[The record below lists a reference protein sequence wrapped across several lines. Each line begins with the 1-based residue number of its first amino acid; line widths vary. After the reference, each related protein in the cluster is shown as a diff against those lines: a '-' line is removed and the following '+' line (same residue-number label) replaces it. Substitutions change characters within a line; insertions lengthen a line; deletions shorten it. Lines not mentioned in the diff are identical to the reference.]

1 MTSPSVLLEQITGA
15 LPNGDVD
22 LRSFD
27 QGFIESM
34 GGRVNG
40 DKYYITVDG
49 VEPPPGDPGIPVHF
63 MYPEDFYANF
73 RYPAFV
79 ITRDD
84 VAVSQ
89 QRLHPFTQKYRAPA
103 KTATYV
109 AAQTQTGQ
117 QIKADR
123 VEMQEYGTPYDLTYT
138 INIYNSLRGGP
149 GRRSAN
155 QMLTHVLKIWPVYG
169 QVWVTD
175 SLGVPRSYE
184 AFNEGIVNLD
194 DVANILERIIQF
206 AVTIRVEAEYDLA
219 DPTVSRT
226 ATQPPVLSLQRKTP

>member
-1 MTSPSVLLEQITGA
+1 MTDSSVLLEQTLGA

-40 DKYYITVDG
+40 DRFYVTVDG
-49 VEPPPGDPGIPVHF
+49 VEPPPGDPAIPVHF

-84 VAVSQ
+84 VSIST
-89 QRLHPFTQKYRAPA
+89 QRLHPFTPKYRAPA
-103 KTATYV
+103 NTANYV
-109 AAQTQTGQ
+109 SAQTQAGLRTR
-117 QIKADR
+117 ADR
-123 VEMQEYGTPYDLTYT
+123 VVMQDSGTPYDLTYT
-138 INIYNSLRGGP
+138 INIYNSLRGGQ
-149 GRRSAN
+149 GRSAAN
-155 QMLTHVLKIWPVYG
+155 RMLTHILKIWPVYG

-175 SLGVPRSYE
+175 SLGEARSYE

-194 DVANILERIIQF
+194 DVAGILERMIQF

-219 DPTVSRT
+219 DPTITRT
-226 ATQPPVLSLQRKTP
+226 VTQPPVLSLQRKTP

>member
-1 MTSPSVLLEQITGA
+1 MTDPSVLLEQVTGA

-40 DKYYITVDG
+40 SHFYITIDG
-49 VEPPPGDPGIPVHF
+49 VEPPPGDPGIPVYF

-79 ITRDD
+79 VTRDD
-84 VAVSQ
+84 ISVSQ

-103 KTATYV
+103 KTATFV
-109 AAQTQTGQ
+109 TAQTQNGPRTQ
-117 QIKADR
+117 ADR
-123 VEMQEYGTPYDLTYT
+123 MAMQEAATPYDLTYT
-138 INIYNSLRGGP
+138 VNIYNSLRGGP
-149 GRRSAN
+149 GRSAAN
-155 QMLTHVLKIWPVYG
+155 RMLTHILKIWPVYG

-194 DVANILERIIQF
+194 DVAGILERMIQF

-219 DPTVSRT
+219 DPTISRT
-226 ATQPPVLSLQRKTP
+226 ATQPPVLSLQRKNP